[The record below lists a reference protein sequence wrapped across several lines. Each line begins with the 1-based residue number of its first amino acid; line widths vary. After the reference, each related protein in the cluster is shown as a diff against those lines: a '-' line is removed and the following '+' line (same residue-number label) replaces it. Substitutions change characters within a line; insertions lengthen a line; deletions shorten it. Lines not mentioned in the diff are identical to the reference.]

1 MDTLCAITCPPNLPS
16 YLGITRIGR
25 TCKSCSLI
33 LFALRIPFLNQL
45 ITASNLIPG
54 YLTTPT
60 SENRVGKW
68 RTGARGFAKLPEGGD
83 GFMETTNN
91 SSWEVVEDYHRL
103 FVNRRAYTMQSMRSH
118 PETGRHYYFRP
129 SKRGTDIPLML
140 TEGTIRQ
147 HLEGKITVG
156 LYAINPSTQRCKW
169 VAIDADYKN
178 SMEDLLKLQ
187 YHLTQDRV
195 EPALEMSK
203 RGGHLWIFL
212 ATPLLAKECRIYIHD
227 LALRLGVPVKGSGLA
242 EGIEVF
248 PKHDA
253 IGEGE
258 FGNAIRGPL
267 GIHRGAN
274 RRFWF
279 YGADYTL
286 EDQIAYLK
294 RLRKV
299 TEEELRSF
307 IAGKERP
314 GPDFLPRP
322 ERVTSTLRKIGNG
335 RSEFRILEYVGTVR
349 KVGRNYVARCP
360 SCADSGHDRSGDNL
374 TILIQDTRFYKCW
387 AGCTKEM
394 IRAALGCPIR
404 VGHSA

>member
-1 MDTLCAITCPPNLPS
+1 MATT
-16 YLGITRIGR
+16 
-25 TCKSCSLI
+25 
-33 LFALRIPFLNQL
+33 
-45 ITASNLIPG
+45 ITA
-54 YLTTPT
+54 THQ
-60 SENRVGKW
+60 
-68 RTGARGFAKLPEGGD
+68 
-83 GFMETTNN
+83 
-91 SSWEVVEDYHRL
+91 VVEDYQRL

-118 PETGRHYYFRP
+118 PESGRHYYFRP
-129 SKRGTDIPLML
+129 SKKGTDTPLML
-140 TEGTIRQ
+140 TEATIRQ

-169 VAIDADYKN
+169 VAIDADYKH

-187 YHLTQDRV
+187 YQLTQDKV
-195 EPALEMSK
+195 EPALEMSR

-242 EGIEVF
+242 DGIEVF

-253 IGEGE
+253 IGAGE

-274 RRFWF
+274 RQFWF

-286 EDQIAYLK
+286 EDQIAYLN

-299 TEEELRSF
+299 TEEELRRF
-307 IAGKERP
+307 IAGKETP
-314 GPDFLPRP
+314 EPDFSPRP
-322 ERVTSTLRKIGNG
+322 ERATSTLRTTRNR
-335 RSEFRILEYVGTVR
+335 RSEFRILEHVGTVR

-360 SCADSGHDRSGDNL
+360 SCAACGHDRSRDNL
-374 TILIQDTRFYKCW
+374 AILIEDPRFYKCW

-394 IRAALGCPIR
+394 IRAALGCPIHVR
-404 VGHSA
+404 HSA